1 MLRTLDGDIFKFTV
15 LNLTQEP
22 LVILRDQILL
32 KTPRG
37 ILYREPGGL
46 SATYTVPPGG
56 AHDVNVRFALD
67 PLIPGESVEV
77 LFERALLIR
86 GAVLPMPA
94 MQFRV
99 EPSA

>member
-1 MLRTLDGDIFKFTV
+1 

-32 KTPRG
+32 RTPRG
-37 ILYREPGGL
+37 TLRREPGGL
-46 SATYTVPPGG
+46 SDTYTVAPGG

-67 PLIPGESVEV
+67 QLMPGESVEV
-77 LFERALLIR
+77 LFDRALLIR
-86 GAVLPMPA
+86 GASLPIPP

-99 EPSA
+99 EPSV